1 MRILQNFAGLLLNI
15 WIFAYSS
22 CGLIGSFL
30 NELMP
35 LLLGI
40 LYEKRLF
47 LPQKRLLILFTFD
60 DQGYL

>member
-40 LYEKRLF
+40 LYEKKVVF
-47 LPQKRLLILFTFD
+47 VSKTTFNFI
-60 DQGYL
+60 YI

>member
-40 LYEKRLF
+40 LYEKKVVF
-47 LPQKRLLILFTFD
+47 ASKTTFNFI
-60 DQGYL
+60 YI

>member
-40 LYEKRLF
+40 LYEKKVVF
-47 LPQKRLLILFTFD
+47 ASKTT
-60 DQGYL
+60 